1 MLHSDRQVLVTGLGV
16 ISPIGLTVS
25 NMWEALVSGH
35 SGIDYISSF
44 DPTAFGTRIA
54 AEVRGF

>member
-1 MLHSDRQVLVTGLGV
+1 MLHGDRQVLVTGLGV

-25 NMWEALVSGH
+25 KMGEALVYGR

-44 DPTAFGTRIA
+44 DPTPFGTRIA
-54 AEVRGF
+54 